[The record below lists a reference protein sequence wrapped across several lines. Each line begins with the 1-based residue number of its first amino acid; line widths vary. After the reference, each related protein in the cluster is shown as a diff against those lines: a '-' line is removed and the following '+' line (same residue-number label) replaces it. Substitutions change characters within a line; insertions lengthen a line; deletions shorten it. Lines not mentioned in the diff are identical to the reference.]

1 MTAAD
6 AARRFPEGGKR
17 VRVTIT
23 VEEIT

>member
-1 MTAAD
+1 MTASD
-6 AARRFPEGGKR
+6 AAHRFPEGGKR